1 MKKNLLKSAA
11 MFFAACAASMSLTAQ
26 TISYP
31 ETYLVDIFD
40 AMPRTWQSVS
50 EDNAVVSNP
59 ARQALNTSNKVLKMQ
74 RTAEALSG
82 AEVTLNIPAGKYGYA
97 HIMMYSET
105 AVTPQIKINDTDAE
119 IVATALTAE
128 TWTDVVFA
136 IPANSAIDY
145 LRVYVDNAATAP
157 EAPVYLYIDN
167 VELNNVA
174 EATVKTIATAAV
186 IDPFEYKAEGANGQ
200 YALQNDWSFSKALD
214 NYTYGSTINFTTGS
228 STRGMVALN
237 GKMYFPVRKD
247 GTAENP
253 HQLVVMN
260 GQTGEVEQT
269 INIPTDAFTYQV
281 EVNAGTDSARTDTV
295 TLGLPFNDAQKDN
308 NGNIFFSNL
317 VTSATGAFGVWG
329 YNVETG
335 NFFKVLVDV
344 IANYPDF
351 ATATVRFDAFGVYG
365 SYPENL
371 TIMAPN
377 ASALEAYK
385 WEVVNGEVGDV
396 QLILLD
402 DFTGLA
408 ETDPNKNINP
418 GTAPRIYPMEDGYF
432 FLDGNATLPTLYDE
446 EGVLTSS
453 FYNNGAVG
461 SNINKTYVVAPE
473 DTIKYSMNGGH
484 NGLQEFE
491 FTNAETGDVEYYLA
505 CAGRNTVEPIPS
517 SYVIFKYAD
526 ARKELSTA
534 EMVYFFP
541 GRGMGSASNAYRTAA
556 ITVENRNDY
565 TADIYLYTGEN
576 GIAKYTFTNMELAN
590 KVQAP
595 EEPVAVDNATVSNN
609 KVYVNNNTVRL
620 ENKANVEVYTVLGQR
635 VAIMNNVDTFTL
647 NSGMYI
653 VVVDG
658 VSNKVI
664 IK

>member
-11 MFFAACAASMSLTAQ
+11 MFFVACAASMSLTAQ
-26 TISYP
+26 TVSYP

-40 AMPRTWQSVS
+40 AMPRTWASVS

-174 EATVKTIATAAV
+174 EATVKTIATAAA

-260 GQTGEVEQT
+260 GQTGEIEQT

-295 TLGLPFNDAQKDN
+295 TIGLAFNDAQKDN

-329 YNVETG
+329 YNVESG

-453 FYNNGAVG
+453 FFNNGTVG

-505 CAGRNTVEPIPS
+505 CAGRNTVGTCPS

-541 GRGMGSASNAYRTAA
+541 GRGMGSSSNAYRTAA

-595 EEPVAVDNATVSNN
+595 EEPVAVDNATVSSN

-635 VAIMNNVDTFTL
+635 VAVMNNVDTFTL